1 MRLAGDGSIDS
12 DEYYS
17 LDEEDDTRFAGR
29 SDVDIFLETY
39 ELLKSKGYSSMAAGD
54 VAERMTLRQEPMAK
68 KSIRFAM
75 IYDDPPTDNQESSS
89 TDREV

>member
-1 MRLAGDGSIDS
+1 MRLAGKGSIDDAS
-12 DEYYS
+12 EYS
-17 LDEEDDTRFAGR
+17 LDEDDKRFAG
-29 SDVDIFLETY
+29 DEDLDIYLETY

-75 IYDDPPTDNQESSS
+75 IYDDPPTDNQESSR